1 MGRSR
6 REVAA
11 GGKGTSPQVP
21 PKAPAAGDALHP
33 ERQSSAAELGSEA
46 FRGLPPGLPFSAGR
60 LSLVVCGRRTDIHRE
75 MEPMRLQTLSLQ
87 TAKSGRRLAVGS

>member
-33 ERQSSAAELGSEA
+33 ERQSSATELGSEA
-46 FRGLPPGLPFSAGR
+46 FRGLPPGLPFSAGG
-60 LSLVVCGRRTDIHRE
+60 LSLSSSVGGGRIFT
-75 MEPMRLQTLSLQ
+75 
-87 TAKSGRRLAVGS
+87 GRWSR